1 MVDRPFSDIRPL
13 GPLFEQSDNQS
24 SPSSDELKKFK
35 SDIEGSIGIEL
46 SNEDAAAIY
55 LLDTPM
61 LQSYVSNVLAEA
73 EKHSDKVNVES
84 VIKSDA
90 TRKYA
95 RKVGSVDKLEEAV
108 SVYS

>member
-13 GPLFEQSDNQS
+13 GPLFEQSDKQS
-24 SPSSDELKKFK
+24 SPPSDKLKKFK
-35 SDIEGSIGIEL
+35 SDIEESIGIEL
-46 SNEDAAAIY
+46 SNKDAAAIY

-73 EKHSDKVNVES
+73 EKHSDEVNVQS
-84 VIKSDA
+84 VIESKA
-90 TRKYA
+90 TKKYA
-95 RKVGSVDKLEEAV
+95 RKVGSVDELEEAI